1 MEELIKQLEQS
12 LGNLQI
18 NKQAH
23 IQIEQIMKQFKDKV
37 DKIETSDKDTTK
49 PKKQ

>member
-1 MEELIKQLEQS
+1 MNELIKQLEQS

-23 IQIEQIMKQFKDKV
+23 IQIEQIMKQFKDQVEKL
-37 DKIETSDKDTTK
+37 DK
-49 PKKQ
+49 PKKSGNESK